1 MTGHYWMKMKTRKTR
16 HARQFLQIQRLIEM
30 RLDMRQHPQNALL
43 IIIPRCVVLR
53 PGAAHLQAKLANA
66 ITGRLTNF
74 AVFQIQHFII

>member
-1 MTGHYWMKMKTRKTR
+1 
-16 HARQFLQIQRLIEM
+16 M